1 MWKMYEANVS
11 LGNKIFRLLGALSL
25 FLVLAGMAQPMEM
38 QNKQGPLPDF
48 SLPKLDG
55 EMVSLSDFK
64 GKNAVLLVFFAT
76 WCLPCNVEVPELNRI
91 HQEYGPKGLTLLG
104 VDVQESKNQV
114 ERWIKSR
121 GAQYPI
127 VLDQKGSVV
136 MEYGI
141 YSVPTN
147 ILINFD
153 GEVTFWHNVL
163 PDAHVLDSVL
173 QKK

>member
-1 MWKMYEANVS
+1 MKICVVS
-11 LGNKIFRLLGALSL
+11 KNKIFRFFGIASL
-25 FLVLAGMAQPMEM
+25 FFILAGMAQPVEI
-38 QNKQGPLPDF
+38 QSKQDPLPDF
-48 SLPKLDG
+48 SLPKVDG
-55 EMVSLSDFK
+55 QMVSLSDFK

-76 WCLPCNVEVPELNRI
+76 WCLPCNIEVPELNQI
-91 HQEYGPKGLTLLG
+91 HQKYGPKGLTLLG

-114 ERWIKSR
+114 ERWIKNR
-121 GAQYPI
+121 GVEYPV

-136 MEYGI
+136 EEYGI

-163 PDAHVLDSVL
+163 PEAHVLDSVL